1 MPGKTV
7 KAALVDAL
15 SDLTDEDFKKF
26 CHQLVDRRQEPRVRR
41 NRVHGKDRMD
51 VADVMVSTF
60 TEKHVV
66 GVAEEILKSI
76 DCFEEAARFVEEAGG
91 QSQQSAST
99 DVEEAGGQSQ
109 QSASTDDKHFV
120 DKHKVELIQRVSNT
134 DSILDDL
141 LEADVIKQEAYD
153 KIRAMAAC
161 QDQMR
166 ELYAGPLKAGKTCKE
181 IFYKILQKHEKY
193 LIEDLT
199 GKK

>member
-76 DCFEEAARFVEEAGG
+76 DCFEEAARF
-91 QSQQSAST
+91 
-99 DVEEAGGQSQ
+99 VEEAGGQSQ